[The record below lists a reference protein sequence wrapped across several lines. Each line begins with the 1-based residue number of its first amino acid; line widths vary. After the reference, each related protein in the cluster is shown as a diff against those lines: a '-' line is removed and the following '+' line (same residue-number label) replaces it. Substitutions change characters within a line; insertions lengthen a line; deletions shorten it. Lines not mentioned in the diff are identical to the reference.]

1 MLDCK
6 TFVFFCV
13 ETRGLRAKGLRVSL
27 KWTSE
32 TGERRKF
39 FLALR
44 ALRACEARVRSVPR
58 NKEQDLNLDQL
69 LTERNSYDYTTIATC
84 HNLTPAS

>member
-6 TFVFFCV
+6 TFS
-13 ETRGLRAKGLRVSL
+13 RGNARSS
-27 KWTSE
+27 SE
-32 TGERRKF
+32 GSSSELEMDWWDWEKTQI